1 MTTSESARGE
11 LSMQRIN
18 LKHGLIAGVVN
29 AYIVL
34 VGLIGLAGT
43 LLEDWF
49 NLPSAVP
56 GAWFVLVL
64 VAMWGGA
71 QAVKK
76 YDRVVVRSWAEALT
90 RALPSALVH
99 GLFIGALAW
108 LLTTLAA
115 NGAELREWLAQLTPD
130 NLGLLALG
138 QLPLRG
144 ALLAFVMLAA
154 GTLLGAL
161 VTYVASHY
169 QCGARIKARTEKM
182 GQSFMSLAPLSK
194 AADYEH
200 INQVAY
206 GMGLVLLLTAPLIL
220 GRYWNYTL
228 GTVGIYVILG
238 LGLNI
243 IVGMAG
249 QLVLGYAAYFAIG
262 AYTVAL
268 LTAPA
273 PHGIMM
279 SFWLA
284 LPIGVA
290 LSALTGVLL
299 GLPVMGMRGD
309 YLAIVTL
316 GFGEIIRILAKSDV
330 LTGFTGGPRGVR
342 SVAGPAIFGLDLNN
356 EIFFMYFIM
365 IGILL
370 AAYITYRLRRSR
382 VGRAWMAIRGD
393 EDVAES
399 MGINLLRYKLLA
411 FAMSAAF
418 AGLGGVL
425 FASRNRFTGPEDFT
439 LLVSINVLSLVII
452 GGMGSIPGVILG
464 ALVLKGLPEILREL
478 SDFRMLTFGALLV
491 VMMIL
496 RPEGI
501 WPSSRRRME
510 LHEEEE
516 DLEIQAEAATP
527 DIELSLSEE
536 GV

>member
-11 LSMQRIN
+11 LSMQRVN

-29 AYIVL
+29 VYIIL

-49 NLPSAVP
+49 NLPSAMP
-56 GAWFVLVL
+56 GAWAVLIL

-76 YDRVVVRSWAEALT
+76 HDRVAVRSWAEALT
-90 RALPSALVH
+90 QALPSGLAH
-99 GLFIGALAW
+99 GLFIGILVW
-108 LLTTLAA
+108 LLTSIAGS
-115 NGAELREWLAQLTPD
+115 GAELREWLAQLTPD
-130 NLGLLALG
+130 NLQLLSLG
-138 QLPLRG
+138 QAPLVG
-144 ALLAFVMLAA
+144 ALLTFVILTAS
-154 GTLLGAL
+154 TLLGAAW
-161 VTYVASHY
+161 TYAAFHY
-169 QCGARIKARTEKM
+169 QWGAAIKARAEKA
-182 GQSFMSLAPLSK
+182 GQSFMNLAPVSK
-194 AADYEH
+194 ATDYEH
-200 INQVAY
+200 IDRVGY
-206 GMGLVLLLTAPLIL
+206 GVGLVLLLAAPLIL

-268 LTAPA
+268 LTAPD

-284 LPIGVA
+284 LPIGVV

-330 LTGFTGGPRGVR
+330 LTDFTGGPRGVR
-342 SVAGPAIFGLDLNN
+342 SVGGPAILGLDLNN

-370 AAYITYRLRRSR
+370 AAYITHRLQRSR

-399 MGINLLRYKLLA
+399 MGINLLQFKLLA

-425 FASRNRFTGPEDFT
+425 FASRNKFTGPEDFT

-478 SDFRMLTFGALLV
+478 SDFRMLAFGALLV

-510 LHEEEE
+510 LRDDEDD
-516 DLEIQAEAATP
+516 DLEQETAASP

>member
-1 MTTSESARGE
+1 
-11 LSMQRIN
+11 MQRIN
-18 LKHGLIAGVVN
+18 VKHGLIAGVVN

-43 LLEDWF
+43 LLEEWF
-49 NLPSAVP
+49 NLPSLVP
-56 GAWFVLVL
+56 GAWIVLAI

-71 QAVKK
+71 QAVK
-76 YDRVVVRSWAEALT
+76 RHERLTVRSWSEALS
-90 RALPSALVH
+90 RALPSALAH
-99 GLFIGALAW
+99 GLFMGFLVW
-108 LLTTLAA
+108 LLTSIAGS
-115 NGAELREWLAQLTPD
+115 GADLREWLAQLTPE
-130 NLGLLALG
+130 NLEILALG
-138 QLPLRG
+138 QVPVTG
-144 ALLAFVMLAA
+144 AFLAFVILTASTLA
-154 GTLLGAL
+154 GA
-161 VTYVASHY
+161 VWTYASAHY
-169 QCGARIKARTEKM
+169 CWGAQLKTRVKKVGA
-182 GQSFMSLAPLSK
+182 SFMDLAPVSR

-200 INQVAY
+200 IDWVAY
-206 GMGLVLLLTAPLIL
+206 GVALVLLLGAPLIL

-268 LTAPA
+268 LTAPN

-284 LPIGVA
+284 LPIGVL

-330 LTGFTGGPRGVR
+330 LTDFTGGPRGVR

-370 AAYITYRLRRSR
+370 AAYITYRLQRSR

-399 MGINLLRYKLLA
+399 MGINLLKYKLLA

-425 FASRNRFTGPEDFT
+425 FASRNKFTGPEDFT

-478 SDFRMLTFGALLV
+478 SDFRMLAFGALLV

-516 DLEIQAEAATP
+516 ELETHVRTETP